1 MAVELF
7 AITLSFQLRCR
18 QDDKL
23 LQNTFVSEWRGP
35 ECCDAM
41 WAAAAMSLVVQ
52 VAGAGG
58 GGHAPAP
65 GPPSAAPP
73 QQKQGTVVI
82 TAAPAPG
89 TPGNQRLEKNI

>member
-1 MAVELF
+1 
-7 AITLSFQLRCR
+7 
-18 QDDKL
+18 
-23 LQNTFVSEWRGP
+23 
-35 ECCDAM
+35 
-41 WAAAAMSLVVQ
+41 MSLVVQ

-89 TPGNQRLEKNI
+89 TPGNQRLGEKYLTASEKIFYHTNHNFLLFPIK